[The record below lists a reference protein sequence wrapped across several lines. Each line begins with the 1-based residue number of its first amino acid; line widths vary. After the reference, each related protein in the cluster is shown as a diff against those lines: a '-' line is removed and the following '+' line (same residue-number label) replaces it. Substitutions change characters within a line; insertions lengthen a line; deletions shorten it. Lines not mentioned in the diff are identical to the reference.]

1 MTLEISDVDR
11 SFSFY
16 WLLLNTWHR
25 VSPKWRYQKQVKLW
39 LLYVSFV
46 ATNGKECA
54 FLIVPIISLGH
65 YPFLF
70 TKNLF
75 TSSCL
80 NLEKILFVWS
90 FLNLVKLHIL
100 WMQSWHLKKC
110 LQCRE
115 EISLYLF
122 SFTYM
127 FVKIFVFAYNCV
139 VAVLYLYLYKS
150 VCVFV
155 KSLIIVSFAL
165 LNKETMIS
173 LWITMVSSPRRSV
186 FADD

>member
-1 MTLEISDVDR
+1 MTLEI

-16 WLLLNTWHR
+16 WLLLNTWQG

-70 TKNLF
+70 TQNLF

-80 NLEKILFVWS
+80 NLEKILLFGWS
-90 FLNLVKLHIL
+90 LLKIVKLHIL
-100 WMQSWHLKKC
+100 LMQSWHLKKC

-122 SFTYM
+122 SFTY
-127 FVKIFVFAYNCV
+127 
-139 VAVLYLYLYKS
+139 
-150 VCVFV
+150 VCEN
-155 KSLIIVSFAL
+155 ICIC
-165 LNKETMIS
+165 I
-173 LWITMVSSPRRSV
+173 
-186 FADD
+186 